1 MLPKA
6 RLEIYVDVDGQV
18 RLSVLDNFDTHILS
32 GQPVPDAF
40 VMPGEIVVLG
50 IERLDPVTGRFG
62 FTLDG
67 ARVGPEL
74 ELRSLRNF
82 RNPFELSVWAEAAPG
97 RSAEMDITLVRIVQ
111 AP

>member
-1 MLPKA
+1 
-6 RLEIYVDVDGQV
+6 
-18 RLSVLDNFDTHILS
+18 VLD
-32 GQPVPDAF
+32 GEPVTGAF
-40 VMPGEIVVLG
+40 VQPGQSVMVG

-67 ARVGPEL
+67 ARVGPEV

-82 RNPFELSVWAEAAPG
+82 RNPFELSVWVEAAPG
-97 RSAEMDITLVRIVQ
+97 RSAAADITLVRIVQ